1 MGAFHHRPL
10 LVEAHEGDDC
20 NTPNPSDDD
29 QARAVAAEIKT
40 FGKPVNSMSRGD
52 LSNIVRGA
60 IDSKKPANLFGRRNL
75 QINPEYTLVDI
86 PIVFHVLTAQGIAG
100 STAGPPS
107 ATAAQL
113 DWVVEQANKLY
124 TIYDKPSK
132 TSVEWASFTR
142 ESIYHDNLSISGDCS
157 SSLSSSDFDAIIKA
171 AVDWQYKMHVII
183 CESTSFSGRASF
195 PGTYSVTNVK
205 HNMCYVEYRA
215 LPCYDDDG
223 NFLCELTGGEQISH
237 TRWWRIRGIT
247 TTHEIGHLFG

>member
-1 MGAFHHRPL
+1 MIKLLSTRLITPLLLCMGAFHHRPL
-10 LVEAHEGDDC
+10 LAEAHEGDDC

-60 IDSKKPANLFGRRNL
+60 INSKKPAHLFGRRNL
-75 QINPEYTLVDI
+75 QINPDI
-86 PIVFHVLTAQGIAG
+86 PIVFHFHVLTAQGIAG
-100 STAGPPS
+100 SAAGPPL

-142 ESIYHDNLSISGDCS
+142 ESIYHNTLSISGDCS

-171 AVDWQYKMHVII
+171 ADDWEFKMHVII
-183 CESTSFSGRASF
+183 CESTSFSGRAE
-195 PGTYSVTNVK
+195 T
-205 HNMCYVEYRA
+205 
-215 LPCYDDDG
+215 
-223 NFLCELTGGEQISH
+223 
-237 TRWWRIRGIT
+237 
-247 TTHEIGHLFG
+247 